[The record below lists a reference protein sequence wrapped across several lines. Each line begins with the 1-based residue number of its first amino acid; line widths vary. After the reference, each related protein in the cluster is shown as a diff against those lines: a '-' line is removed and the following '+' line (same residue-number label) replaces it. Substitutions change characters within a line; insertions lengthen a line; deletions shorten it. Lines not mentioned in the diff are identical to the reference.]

1 LLNLSWKLSIAF
13 LVEYQKRRF
22 FDVVPTLTLKASR
35 DLDKWIGR
43 TQAVFP
49 YLPVKVAADAL
60 PFFTRTNIFFGDWLI
75 FRPRQFRI

>member
-1 LLNLSWKLSIAF
+1 VVECQNRRIF
-13 LVEYQKRRF
+13 DLV
-22 FDVVPTLTLKASR
+22 PTLKASR

-49 YLPVKVAADAL
+49 YLPVKFPADAT
-60 PFFTRTNIFFGDWLI
+60 PFFTRTNIFFDDLLF